1 MMIDNYSM
9 GDTVV
14 RATAFLSG
22 TKARPPA
29 PSHLPE
35 CVWGAPELRAAN
47 SPRGPG

>member
-22 TKARPPA
+22 TKARPP
-29 PSHLPE
+29 PPFILIGH
-35 CVWGAPELRAAN
+35 AA
-47 SPRGPG
+47 SFTPY